1 MAEPNRARARE
12 LAAQFRAAGDFTGWF
27 EALYREQEQG
37 RQVVPWADMGVNPS
51 LLEYFQQEP
60 VETAGRTAL
69 VVGCGYGDDAEQLAA
84 WGFETTGFDISSSAI
99 EACRRRFPESRV
111 NYQAADLL
119 KPPAEWGGRF
129 DFVLESNTLQ
139 SLPPELRARAISGV
153 AGFVSQNGMVLV
165 LARARDEQESEGEMP
180 WPLTRRDLCLFAD
193 LGLREESFE
202 DYFDQESPRVRR
214 FRAVFVR

>member
-1 MAEPNRARARE
+1 MAGPNRARARE

-51 LLEYFQQEP
+51 LLEYFQLEP
-60 VETAGRTAL
+60 VETAGRSAI

-111 NYQAADLL
+111 NYQTADLL
-119 KPPAEWGGRF
+119 NPPADWRGRF

-139 SLPPELRARAISGV
+139 SLPPELREQAISGV

-165 LARARDEQESEGEMP
+165 MARAREEHDPVGLMP
-180 WPLTRRDLCLFAD
+180 WPLTRGDLDLFVTM
-193 LGLREESFE
+193 GLIEKSFE
-202 DYFDQESPRVRR
+202 DYFDRESPRVRR